1 MNCLMIAKLQEFTR
15 YSSRSAYLHL
25 PQEESANGQTQ
36 KTKQKKKNH
45 ANCTSEILYG
55 GKWSNSKVDIK
66 QIKDTCKTS
75 DIC

>member
-36 KTKQKKKNH
+36 KTKQKKRIMLIALQKFYMEVNGL
-45 ANCTSEILYG
+45 TLR
-55 GKWSNSKVDIK
+55 
-66 QIKDTCKTS
+66 
-75 DIC
+75 